1 MHLVLVLSGKGG
13 VGKTIVASNIAYG
26 LSKAGKHV
34 ALFDFDLSNPNLA
47 ELLNIK
53 DELKISADETPEFYP
68 VIHDGIEVFS
78 MANICGD
85 RPVSMEGAMYSQIL
99 RDVLSQQRNWKAEI
113 GVCDMGAGIHDEFL
127 EIVNVFGENLLGS
140 IVVFVPAHVESARRL
155 LRLHGNEG
163 IPVLGIIEN
172 FSHFRCSKCEE
183 NYQIFGEDML
193 SSLAEEFHVKP
204 LGTIPLSM
212 TVRKAVLDHNPILP
226 TPLDEPINLAIK
238 EVLEAKPVGLSFA
251 EKIKEKLKGV
261 ARDVLE
267 SIMVGVIEI
276 ANEEVDLK
284 ALGEKY
290 SFSEGRIIELDITDE
305 TLRKVKT
312 QVFMQLKEGVW
323 RAIKPK
329 DPLKSIKPNDEV
341 RVWDRAFIWA
351 ILGKRTDTE
360 MPYSL
365 MDAWTSGR
373 AKYYSTGSGT
383 QRCLR
388 LIRDVWDEVRETK
401 GFQKLRPILEK
412 IA

>member
-1 MHLVLVLSGKGG
+1 MKLLLVLSGKGG
-13 VGKTIVASNIAYG
+13 VGKSLVAVNIAYG
-26 LSKAGKHV
+26 LSKTGKRV

-47 ELLNIK
+47 ELLGIQG
-53 DELKISADETPEFYP
+53 ELEISKDETPEFYP
-68 VIHDGIEVFS
+68 IIHNDVEFFS
-78 MANICGD
+78 MSAICGD
-85 RPVSMEGAMYSQIL
+85 RPVSMEGAMYGQIL
-99 RDVLSQQRNWKAEI
+99 RDILSQQRNWRAEI
-113 GVCDMGAGIHDEFL
+113 GICDMSAGLHDEFL

-140 IVVFVPAHVESARRL
+140 IVVFVPAHVGSARRL
-155 LRLHGNEG
+155 LRLHDNEG
-163 IPVLGIIEN
+163 VPVLGVIEN
-172 FSHFRCSKCEE
+172 FSHFRCPKCEE
-183 NYQIFGEDML
+183 NYHIFGEDLL

-212 TVRKAVLDHNPILP
+212 TIRKAVLDHNPVLP
-226 TPLDEPINLAIK
+226 PPLDEPINLAVK

-261 ARDVLE
+261 ARDILDDVLTA
-267 SIMVGVIEI
+267 VIEI

-284 ALGEKY
+284 TLSKKH

-312 QVFMQLKEGVW
+312 QVFLQMKGGVW
-323 RAIKPK
+323 RAVRNPK
-329 DPLKSIKPNDEV
+329 MVHDEV

-351 ILGKRTDTE
+351 ILGKRMDTD

-365 MDAWTSGR
+365 IDAWLSGR
-373 AKYYSTGSGT
+373 AKYYSLSSGT

-388 LIRDVWDEVRETK
+388 LVRDVWDETRDTK

-412 IA
+412 VA